1 MTPHSGKFVAYYRV
15 STQRQGQSGLGLEAQ
30 QETVRQHLNGG
41 DWELVG
47 EFTEIESGRKV
58 MRDRP
63 ELQKAIDVCKA
74 EGATLVA
81 AKIDRITR
89 NLGFLTR
96 ILDSNVDIIF
106 CDIPQMMNPAQNKFI
121 LQLMANVAEYE
132 SNIIGSRTKDALA
145 AAKARGVKLGTR
157 DPKKISKLASKERIA
172 KADKF
177 ALEVG
182 PIIEELQKYGCET
195 LQQIANGLMARGQKT
210 ARQQA
215 AENSIAQSQE
225 EDKKYEWH
233 PSNVK
238 NVITRYEKLIGR
250 KIK

>member
-41 DWELVG
+41 DWELIG

-63 ELQKAIDVCKA
+63 ELQKAIEVCQA

-81 AKIDRITR
+81 AKVDRITR

-106 CDIPQMMNPAQNKFI
+106 CDIPQMSNPAQNKFI

-132 SNIIGSRTKDALA
+132 SNIIGARTKDALA
-145 AAKARGVKLGTR
+145 AAKARGVKLGAR
-157 DPKKISKLASKERIA
+157 DPKKISKLASKERMA
-172 KADKF
+172 KADQF

-182 PIIEELQKYGCET
+182 PIIEELQKYGCVT
-195 LQQIANGLMARGQKT
+195 LQQIAKGLMARGQKT
-210 ARQQA
+210 ARK
-215 AENSIAQSQE
+215 NT
-225 EDKKYEWH
+225 EWH
-233 PSNVK
+233 ASNVK

>member
-63 ELQKAIDVCKA
+63 ELQKAIEVCQA

-81 AKIDRITR
+81 AKVDRITR

-106 CDIPQMMNPAQNKFI
+106 CDIPQMSNPAQNKFI

-132 SNIIGSRTKDALA
+132 SNIIGARTKDALA

-172 KADKF
+172 KADQF

-182 PIIEELQKYGCET
+182 PIIEELQKYGCVT
-195 LQQIANGLMARGQKT
+195 LQQIAKGLMARGQKT
-210 ARQQA
+210 ARKNT
-215 AENSIAQSQE
+215 EG
-225 EDKKYEWH
+225 H

-238 NVITRYEKLIGR
+238 NVITRYEKLFAGR
-250 KIK
+250 AISARSA

>member
-41 DWELVG
+41 DWELIG

-157 DPKKISKLASKERIA
+157 
-172 KADKF
+172 
-177 ALEVG
+177 
-182 PIIEELQKYGCET
+182 ELQKYGCET

-225 EDKKYEWH
+225 PDKKYEWH

>member
-63 ELQKAIDVCKA
+63 ELQKAIEVCQA

-81 AKIDRITR
+81 AKVDRITR

-106 CDIPQMMNPAQNKFI
+106 CDIPQMSNPAQNKFI

-132 SNIIGSRTKDALA
+132 SNIIGARTKDALA

-157 DPKKISKLASKERIA
+157 DPKKISKLASKERMA
-172 KADKF
+172 KADQF

-182 PIIEELQKYGCET
+182 PIIEELQKYGCVT
-195 LQQIANGLMARGQKT
+195 LQQIAKGLMARGQKT
-210 ARQQA
+210 PRK
-215 AENSIAQSQE
+215 NT
-225 EDKKYEWH
+225 EWH
-233 PSNVK
+233 ASNVK

>member
-63 ELQKAIDVCKA
+63 ELQKAIEVCQA
-74 EGATLVA
+74 EGATLVE
-81 AKIDRITR
+81 AKVDRITR

-106 CDIPQMMNPAQNKFI
+106 CDIPQMSNPAQNKFI

-132 SNIIGSRTKDALA
+132 SNIIGARTKDALA

-172 KADKF
+172 KADQF

-182 PIIEELQKYGCET
+182 PIIEELQKYGCVT
-195 LQQIANGLMARGQKT
+195 LQQIAKGLMARGQKT
-210 ARQQA
+210 ARK
-215 AENSIAQSQE
+215 NT
-225 EDKKYEWH
+225 EWH

-238 NVITRYEKLIGR
+238 NVITRYEKLFAGR
-250 KIK
+250 AISARSA